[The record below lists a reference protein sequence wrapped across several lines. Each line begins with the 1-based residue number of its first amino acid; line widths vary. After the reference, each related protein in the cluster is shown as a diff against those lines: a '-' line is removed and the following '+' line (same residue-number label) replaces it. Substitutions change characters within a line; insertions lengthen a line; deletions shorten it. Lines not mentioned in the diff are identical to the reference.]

1 MVPPPKPAWYQVFL
15 VGVHKCPHFSEGR
28 VPKEETGRARGS
40 ILKITLLLLY
50 ININIDIY
58 TTESAHPTLAK
69 GCGVEAGVATL
80 YKSKYRLDSDLF

>member
-1 MVPPPKPAWYQVFL
+1 MSAFFQRAKAKKKKRQ
-15 VGVHKCPHFSEGR
+15 SER
-28 VPKEETGRARGS
+28 RY
-40 ILKITLLLLY
+40 KIKDTLLLLY